1 MKNAKPTTKQHNNG
15 YSSLRGYSKLNSL
28 SCIIVIILVR
38 TKNFDNEVRQ
48 ANNELADFIE
58 GN

>member
-15 YSSLRGYSKLNSL
+15 YSSLRGYSNLNSI
-28 SCIIVIILVR
+28 SCIIVFILIR
-38 TKNFDNEVRQ
+38 TEHFDNKVGQ
-48 ANNELADFIE
+48 TNNKLANLIE